1 MSVEPELLQMFT
13 DTITITP
20 LSSKGL
26 YGREEFL
33 DADARTVPC
42 FIERSPRLVQAL
54 DGRQV
59 IASATIYVDD
69 VDVRPTDRVLYAD
82 GTRAKI
88 ESIFTP
94 RDEAGPHH
102 AELAVT

>member
-69 VDVRPTDRVLYAD
+69 VDAD
-82 GTRAKI
+82 DGHDWSDDWGDGQ
-88 ESIFTP
+88 EV
-94 RDEAGPHH
+94 D
-102 AELAVT
+102 